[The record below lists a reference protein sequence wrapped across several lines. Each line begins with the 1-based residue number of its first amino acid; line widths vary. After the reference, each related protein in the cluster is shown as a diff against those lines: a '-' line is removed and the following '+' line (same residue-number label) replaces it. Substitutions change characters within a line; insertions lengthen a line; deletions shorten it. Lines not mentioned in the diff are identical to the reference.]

1 MFNLINTL
9 SEKPLRRLSLILVF
23 FTQVVMAE
31 QIKLT
36 TTLNIGAGL
45 IEKKIDQTVLE
56 NSKIQKSITGLK
68 YESQFP
74 ITIDQINLNTELSM
88 SVTKKTQNMNI
99 FETTMP
105 EIKVSGEIL
114 NLHLSGLI
122 EKEVAGAKIKIKVES
137 DCKNILFLVKSS
149 ENIFMNELVDN
160 SGENLIKSQ
169 FSYKNLAF
177 EFQPFQCSQIHGI
190 EDVILKN
197 ITDALSQQLP
207 IQQLISDQIGL
218 VLTDKVK
225 NYKSDAI
232 KKLNQ
237 MVQSINPDIE
247 VTVQKTTT
255 ADKTSVDVNKVD
267 FEKAIQQALSKKI
280 NKFVYTSDDVP
291 ELKKLLASRFKQFF
305 IWPALMQRPKN
316 KALQLQPVLESFSF
330 NLPSDQ
336 LTTAIDL
343 NLVLGQWVQD
353 QSIPMVYFRSVA
365 DFNKATQASVQLSKL
380 SNNYIWD
387 KSYVLKNKVSERI
400 SLNLVNASLQKLVQ
414 DKITTEMFSRQNS
427 FLKYINSFYLHNGI
441 LQIHLE

>member
-280 NKFVYTSDDVP
+280 NKYVYTSDDIP

-330 NLPSDQ
+330 NLPTDQ